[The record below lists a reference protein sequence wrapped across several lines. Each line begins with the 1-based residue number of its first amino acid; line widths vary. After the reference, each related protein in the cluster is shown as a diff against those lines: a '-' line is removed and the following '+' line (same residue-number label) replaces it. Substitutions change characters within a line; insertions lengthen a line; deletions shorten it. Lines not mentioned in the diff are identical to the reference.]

1 MFGAPSYLPGPGC
14 APRDTVC
21 FLPRLF
27 ALDPLRPAPRHARQL
42 VQHGG
47 VDAPAVCLG
56 QGSAS
61 FRINHLSLH
70 GREDTGRRGVHS
82 IAKGRAI

>member
-14 APRDTVC
+14 APRDMVC

-47 VDAPAVCLG
+47 VDAPAMRFG

-61 FRINHLSLH
+61 FQHHRLH
-70 GREDTGRRGVHS
+70 DPQDTPRRAEAS
-82 IAKGRAI
+82 IAKGGAL